1 MNPDLIVLVIV
12 IGSATMFAIA
22 AALALGW
29 AVQARQF
36 DNSRRDA
43 ESIFDADEP
52 VGEVTDAVFRPRRAE

>member
-1 MNPDLIVLVIV
+1 MTADLATIGVV
-12 IGSATMFAIA
+12 IGSAVLFGTA

-36 DNSRRDA
+36 DNARRDA

-52 VGEVTDAVFRPRRAE
+52 VGEVTDVTLRTRKQ